1 MKAIIVSGGSAP
13 SRKLIEEEIDEDSIL
28 ICADGGANCL
38 YEYKIIP
45 DYLIGDFDSIDKNV
59 LTFFKS
65 KKCSI
70 DTYPRAKDFT
80 DTEIAVEKSLELE
93 VDQIVMLACTGS
105 RIDHVLANLGMLL
118 KCNRSGVK
126 AYIKDEHNIIE
137 LLCKT
142 TTIKGYPGETFS
154 LHAYCNV
161 VKNLNII
168 GARYKLSNY
177 DLALGDARTVS
188 NEFIEEEARI
198 VFDSGMLLC
207 MHSKD

>member
-13 SRKLIEEEIDEDSIL
+13 SRKLIEDEIEGDSIL
-28 ICADGGANCL
+28 ICVDRGANCL

-45 DYLIGDFDSIDKNV
+45 DYLIGDFDSIDKDV

-70 DTYPRAKDFT
+70 DIYPRAKNST
-80 DTEIAVEKSLELE
+80 DTEIAVEKCLELKA
-93 VDQIVMLACTGS
+93 DQIVMLGCTGS
-105 RIDHVLANLGMLL
+105 RVDHVLANLGMLL
-118 KCNRSGVK
+118 KCNRSGAK
-126 AYIKDEHNIIE
+126 AYMKDEHNTIQ

-142 TTIKGYPGETFS
+142 TTIKGYPRETFS

-168 GARYKLSNY
+168 GARYELSNY

-188 NEFIEEEARI
+188 NEFIKDEARI

-207 MHSKD
+207 MYSKD

>member
-1 MKAIIVSGGSAP
+1 MKVIIVSGGNAP
-13 SRKLIEEEIDEDSIL
+13 SKKLIKEEIEENSIL

-45 DYLIGDFDSIDKNV
+45 DYLIGDFDSIDKKV

-65 KKCSI
+65 KKCFI
-70 DTYPRAKDFT
+70 DTYPREKNFT
-80 DTEIAVEKSLELE
+80 DTEIAVEKALELKADK
-93 VDQIVMLACTGS
+93 VIMFGCTGS
-105 RIDHVLANLGMLL
+105 RLDHVLANLGMLL
-118 KCNRSGVK
+118 KCNHNGIK

-142 TTIKGYPGETFS
+142 ATIKGCPGDTFS

-168 GARYKLSNY
+168 GAKYELSNY
-177 DLALGDARTVS
+177 DLDLGDARTVS
-188 NEFIEEEARI
+188 NEFVKEKVNI